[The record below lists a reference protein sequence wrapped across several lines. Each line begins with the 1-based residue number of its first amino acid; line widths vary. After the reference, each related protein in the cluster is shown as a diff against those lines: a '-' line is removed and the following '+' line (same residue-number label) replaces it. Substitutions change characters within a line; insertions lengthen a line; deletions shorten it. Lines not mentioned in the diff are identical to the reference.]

1 MKHYETAQHF
11 CLVKSRGLAFQ
22 PFQSRGI
29 LGSIGP
35 DAHGRKYSS
44 RICFERLAA
53 RRAMQRGQRPVTPRC
68 RVWRDKRR
76 PDTEQRQIHHQAL
89 PGADFQ
95 DVGKET
101 SRNLTST
108 GST

>member
-1 MKHYETAQHF
+1 MRRPSIFVWSKAE
-11 CLVKSRGLAFQ
+11 VWPFQ

-35 DAHGRKYSS
+35 NAHGRKYSS
-44 RICFERLAA
+44 RIYFERLAA
-53 RRAMQRGQRPVTPRC
+53 RRAMQRGQRRVTPRR

-76 PDTEQRQIHHQAL
+76 SDTEQRQIHQAL